1 MRPFVAH
8 AIVRAASRFLSTQG
22 AYTLLLL
29 VLFPAC
35 GAPPATLTVSAAAS
49 LENALAPIAD
59 AYTRLHPRVKIEFNF
74 GGSGSLARQIED
86 GAPVD
91 IFLSASPQPMDR
103 LAARGLLL
111 DGTRRDLLRSEI
123 VLIVPR
129 DGAEIQSFDALAE
142 PRVKL
147 VALGDPASVPAG
159 DYAKQVL
166 TSLGLWSRVQ
176 SKLVL
181 AKDVRQVLSYVET
194 GNADAGLVYATDARE
209 SSTVRV
215 AATAPESSHAPVV
228 YPVAILRHARD
239 TAAAR
244 DFVAFLFGPEARA
257 VFVSQGFTTAA
268 P

>member
-8 AIVRAASRFLSTQG
+8 ALVRAASRLVSTQG
-22 AYTLLLL
+22 AYTMLLLL
-29 VLFPAC
+29 LPAC
-35 GAPPATLTVSAAAS
+35 GVPPATLTVSAAAS
-49 LENALAPIAD
+49 LEHALSPIAD
-59 AYTRLHPRVKIEFNF
+59 AYTRLHPHTKIDFNF

-103 LAARGLLL
+103 LASHGLLL
-111 DGTRRDLLRSEI
+111 DGTRRDLLHGEI

-129 DGAEIQSFDALAE
+129 DGADIQSFDALTDV
-142 PRVKL
+142 RVKL
-147 VALGDPASVPAG
+147 IALGDPASVPAG
-159 DYAKQVL
+159 DYGKQVL

-194 GNADAGLVYATDARE
+194 GNADAGLVYSTDARE

-215 AATAPESSHAPVV
+215 AATAPESSHSPVV
-228 YPVAILRHARD
+228 YPVAILRKTRD
-239 TAAAR
+239 AAAAR
-244 DFVAFLFGPEARA
+244 DFVAFLVGPEARA
-257 VFVSQGFTTAA
+257 IFVSQGFTAAA